1 MLKKR
6 LCVILL
12 ILMLLTCTGCWDR
25 VEPQKLAE
33 VNSALYD
40 IRDNGQYRVVYEI
53 VNPTS
58 SGGTGGGG
66 GGGNEKSPYTIAS
79 GEGDSFREAIGSIMR
94 STEKNIFG
102 GHNKVRLFTECFA
115 QKEMLS
121 MLEFVARA
129 RFMDETSL
137 MIVIKD
143 AVPEDIHFSA
153 VGLSDLM
160 GDYLEDLANEHMRR
174 TSKSVSVTTLDF
186 IKDCYLEGKQPV
198 MGVAELAEGG
208 NKSSG
213 NTVSGGGG
221 DDDAPQIILYEG
233 LAAFKDN
240 RLVGYMN
247 GIEARAYNIVVNTV
261 DASYISVHSGDRQT
275 VMKIDSSKADLKTFL
290 EDDRIIV
297 RVNIKAKLHVVEE
310 SGNLDVSKAEPLKTV
325 EARFNELMQS
335 EVEAAIRKAQT
346 EFRSDIFGF
355 GRQVN
360 IQHPDRWPEFKENW
374 DDHFADATVEV
385 TVESSVTRT
394 GQIKEPLA
402 LED

>member
-1 MLKKR
+1 MKKR

-102 GHNKVRLFTECFA
+102 GHNKVRLFTERFA

-275 VMKIDSSKADLKTFL
+275 VMKIVSSKAGLKTFL

-297 RVNIKAKLHVVEE
+297 RVNIKANLHVVEE

>member
-1 MLKKR
+1 MKKR

-102 GHNKVRLFTECFA
+102 GHNKVRLFTERFA

>member
-1 MLKKR
+1 MKKR

-66 GGGNEKSPYTIAS
+66 GGGNEKSPYIAS

-102 GHNKVRLFTECFA
+102 GHNKVRLFTERFA

>member
-1 MLKKR
+1 MKKR

-102 GHNKVRLFTECFA
+102 GHNKVRLFTERFA

-174 TSKSVSVTTLDF
+174 TSKSVSVTALDF

>member
-1 MLKKR
+1 MKKR

-102 GHNKVRLFTECFA
+102 GHNKVRLFTERFA

-261 DASYISVHSGDRQT
+261 NASHISVPSGDRQT

>member
-1 MLKKR
+1 MKKR

-102 GHNKVRLFTECFA
+102 GHNKVRLFTERFA

-143 AVPEDIHFSA
+143 EVPEDIHFSA

>member
-1 MLKKR
+1 MKKR

-102 GHNKVRLFTECFA
+102 GHNKVRLFTERFA

-275 VMKIDSSKADLKTFL
+275 VMKIVSSKAGLKTFL

-297 RVNIKAKLHVVEE
+297 RVNIKANLHVVEE

-335 EVEAAIRKAQT
+335 EVEAAIRKAQL

>member
-1 MLKKR
+1 MKKR

-25 VEPQKLAE
+25 VEPEKLAE

-102 GHNKVRLFTECFA
+102 GHNKVRLFTERFA

-174 TSKSVSVTTLDF
+174 TSKSVSVTALDF

>member
-1 MLKKR
+1 MKKR

-40 IRDNGQYRVVYEI
+40 IRDNGQYRVVFEI
-53 VNPTS
+53 TNPAS
-58 SGGTGGGG
+58 SSGTGGGG
-66 GGGNEKSPYTIAS
+66 GGGNGKSPSTTAS
-79 GEGDSFREAIGSIMR
+79 GDGDSIKEAIYNISRSI
-94 STEKNIFG
+94 EKPFFA
-102 GHNKVRLFTECFA
+102 GHNKVRLFTERFA
-115 QKEMLS
+115 QKEM
-121 MLEFVARA
+121 MPFLELTTRD
-129 RFMDETSL
+129 RLMDETSL

-143 AVPEDIHFSA
+143 EVPEDIHFSA

>member
-1 MLKKR
+1 MKRR

-12 ILMLLTCTGCWDR
+12 IMMLVTSTGCWDR

-40 IRDNGQYRVVYEI
+40 IRDNGQYCVVYEI

-102 GHNKVRLFTECFA
+102 GHNKVRLFTERFA

-160 GDYLEDLANEHMRR
+160 GDYLEDLANEQMRR

-385 TVESSVTRT
+385 AVESSVTRT